1 VGGILGL
8 VVMPRS
14 SRFADL
20 PAGSI
25 MLGVTEGSNWERDA
39 ELLARWR
46 AGDRQAGA
54 EIYDRHAPS
63 VARMFQNKLP
73 EQSEE
78 LLQETF
84 LALVESRERIQAGVT
99 LRAFVLS
106 IARHKLLDHLR
117 RLARGR
123 EHADELGSIA
133 DLAAAPSTIVARK
146 REQRLLLEALRRIP
160 IEHQTALEL
169 YYWEDLKANEI
180 ATVFGIS
187 HSAMRSRLS
196 KARQLLEQALAEQ
209 ADSPE
214 LLESTLGGLE
224 GWAAQIRAK
233 L

>member
-1 VGGILGL
+1 
-8 VVMPRS
+8 M
-14 SRFADL
+14 
-20 PAGSI
+20 
-25 MLGVTEGSNWERDA
+25 TESSNWERDA

-84 LALVESRERIQAGVT
+84 LALVESHERIQTGIT

-106 IARHKLLDHLR
+106 IARHKLLDYLR
-117 RLARGR
+117 RVAKGR

-133 DLAAAPSTIVARK
+133 ELAPAASTIISRK

-169 YYWEDLKANEI
+169 FYWEGLKANEI
-180 ATVFGIS
+180 AAVFGIS
-187 HSAMRSRLS
+187 HSAMRSRMS
-196 KARQLLEQALAEQ
+196 KARKLLEQALAEL
-209 ADSPE
+209 AETPE
-214 LLESTLGGLE
+214 LLDSTIGGLE